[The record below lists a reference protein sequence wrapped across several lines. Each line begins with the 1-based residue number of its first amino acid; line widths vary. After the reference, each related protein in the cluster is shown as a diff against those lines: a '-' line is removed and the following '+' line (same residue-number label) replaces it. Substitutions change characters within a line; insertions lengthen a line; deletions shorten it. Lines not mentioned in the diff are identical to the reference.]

1 MAGTLDTYQKKHPWL
16 ICVDS
21 DGCAVDTMDVKHKK
35 CFGPCM
41 IREWDLQQWEKE
53 ILDRWNTV
61 NLYSMTRGINRF
73 KGLALA
79 LEEINEKYRKID
91 DVFELKKWTEETRE
105 LSNAALEEEIRKT
118 GLEVL
123 KKALHW
129 SQEVNRSIV
138 DLPWEEK
145 KVFPGVRDGF
155 LAVKEF
161 ADLVIVSSANR
172 EAVEEEWTR
181 FGLLDLT
188 DLILCQDAGSK
199 AFCIGALKEKGYEED
214 HILMV
219 GDAPGDKAAAEMNG
233 VFFYPILVR
242 QEEKSWK
249 EFPAAAKILKNGA
262 YRPYGEEKAQAFLQN
277 LA

>member
-91 DVFELKKWTEETRE
+91 GVFELKRWTEETRE

-249 EFPAAAKILKNGA
+249 EFPAAANILKNGT